1 MSPPPAELPRTDYP
15 PAQALCALQVSDTVL
30 YLVAAVVIYRFT
42 GADVTSP
49 ALSASTKTLEKIAY
63 GVAIPTIVIAGVING
78 HVAAV
83 SFLPPRVDPEVYC

>member
-1 MSPPPAELPRTDYP
+1 M
-15 PAQALCALQVSDTVL
+15 L

-83 SFLPPRVDPEVYC
+83 SFLLPPPPVDPEVL

>member
-1 MSPPPAELPRTDYP
+1 MAYVFLFLFYRDPANPPQ
-15 PAQALCALQVSDTVL
+15 QALCALQVSDTVL
-30 YLVAAVVIYRFT
+30 YLVAAVVIYRYT

-49 ALSASTKTLEKIAY
+49 ALSASTKILEKIAY

-83 SFLPPRVDPEVYC
+83 SATHTHRYM